1 MGSLGG
7 AMQVQF
13 DIFTWFGW
21 IFDWFIGALLWL
33 WGFLMWPFLWEGPFD
48 IFAWFGGLLDWI
60 LGVLLWFWWY
70 IKWFII
76 WILDILKGTWALAV
90 IPENFMFIFR
100 AIVFPGLIFVLLAL
114 IFTVWYTRKIWA
126 RLQDRRGPMH
136 MGKYGGLQ
144 LFADAI
150 KLMSKEIIIPDKAKR
165 WMYRILPSLLLVIVM
180 LPFAFIPWD
189 PYWNILGS
197 PTSPFPDLSVSLVLV
212 FAILTAVP
220 VLSLLIG
227 WVSGSKYSLIGG
239 FRAAN
244 NQFAAEIPM
253 VISSVGP
260 AMLAGS
266 LSLYSIVMAQTN
278 IWYIVLLPINFIT
291 FFVAAIASV
300 GTFPFDAPVA
310 DSEIIFG
317 WRTELS
323 GIYFTVVYFAE
334 FAEQMLY
341 SALMVTLFLGG
352 FNGLPF
358 LAGIVNFVIKWLVV
372 FFLFIVVTSSFY
384 RLRQDQVVH
393 LCWKYLLPLSILN
406 VVLVMFALVYIPGL
420 VPLVIGG

>member
-1 MGSLGG
+1 MVGSLGG
-7 AMQVQF
+7 YEMQF
-13 DIFTWFGW
+13 DFFTWFG
-21 IFDWFIGALLWL
+21 GLW
-33 WGFLMWPFLWEGPFD
+33 
-48 IFAWFGGLLDWI
+48 DWI
-60 LGVLLWFWWY
+60 WGVILWFWAI
-70 IKWFII
+70 IKWLII
-76 WILDILKGTWALAV
+76 WVLDLIDWIWMLASV
-90 IPENFMFIFR
+90 PENFMFLFR
-100 AIVFPGLIFVLLAL
+100 AIVMPGLIFLLLAL

-126 RLQDRRGPMH
+126 RIQDRRGPTH
-136 MGKYGGLQ
+136 VGKYGGFQ

-150 KLMSKEIIIPDKAKR
+150 KLMAKETIIPDKAKR
-165 WMYRILPSLLLVIVM
+165 IMYRLLPSLLLVIV
-180 LPFAFIPWD
+180 LIPFAFIPWD
-189 PYWNILGS
+189 PYWNIMGE
-197 PTSPFPDLSVSLVLV
+197 PGTAYGDLSVSLVLI
-212 FAILTAVP
+212 FALLTAVP
-220 VLSLLIG
+220 VFSLLIG
-227 WVSGSKYSLIGG
+227 WATGSKYSLIGG

-266 LSLYSIVMAQTN
+266 LSMYSIVAAQTS
-278 IWYIVLLPINFIT
+278 IWYIVLLPINFAT
-291 FFVAAIASV
+291 FLVASIASV

-341 SALMVTLFLGG
+341 SALMVALFFGG

-358 LAGIVNFVIKWLVV
+358 LPGIVNFIIKWLVV
-372 FFLFIVVTSSFY
+372 YFLFTVVTSSFY
-384 RLRQDQVVH
+384 RLRQDQIVH
-393 LCWKYLLPLSILN
+393 LCWKYLIPLSVLN
-406 VVLVMFALVYIPGL
+406 VVLVMFAMVYIPGL

>member
-1 MGSLGG
+1 M
-7 AMQVQF
+7 QF
-13 DIFTWFGW
+13 DFFT
-21 IFDWFIGALLWL
+21 
-33 WGFLMWPFLWEGPFD
+33 
-48 IFAWFGGLLDWI
+48 WFGGLLDWV
-60 LGVLLWFWWY
+60 LGILLWIWGIVEWFFWYLWG
-70 IKWFII
+70 IVDGI
-76 WILDILKGTWALAV
+76 WTLISM
-90 IPENFMFIFR
+90 PENFMFLFR
-100 AIVFPGLIFVLLAL
+100 SVIMPGLVFVLFAL
-114 IFTVWYTRKIWA
+114 IFTVWFTRKVWA
-126 RLQDRRGPMH
+126 RVQDRRGPTH
-136 MGKYGGLQ
+136 VGKYGGYQ

-150 KLMSKEIIIPDKAKR
+150 KLMAKETIIPDKARR
-165 WMYRILPSLLLVIVM
+165 WMYRILPSLLLLIV
-180 LPFAFIPWD
+180 LIPFAFIPWD

-197 PTSPFPDLSVSLVLV
+197 ADSAFPDLSVSLVLV
-212 FAILTAVP
+212 FAVLTAVP
-220 VLSLLIG
+220 VFSLLIG

-266 LSLYSIVMAQTN
+266 LSMFSIVQAQSS
-278 IWYIVLLPINFIT
+278 IWYIVLLPINFVT
-291 FFVAAIASV
+291 FLVASIASV

-341 SALMVTLFLGG
+341 SALMVALFFGG

-358 LAGIVNFVIKWLVV
+358 LPGIVNFLIKWLVV
-372 FFLFIVVTSSFY
+372 FFIFVVVTSSFY
-384 RLRQDQVVH
+384 RLRQDQIVH

-406 VVLVMFALVYIPGL
+406 VVLVMFAIVYIPGL
-420 VPLVIGG
+420 LPLVIGG

>member
-1 MGSLGG
+1 
-7 AMQVQF
+7 MQVQVDF
-13 DIFTWFGW
+13 FALFGGLL
-21 IFDWFIGALLWL
+21 DWFIGALYWI

-48 IFAWFGGLLDWI
+48 FFAWFGGLWNWV
-60 LGVLLWFWWY
+60 LGIFLWFWGIVNWL
-70 IKWFII
+70 IFWVVDFVNWIWFLIS
-76 WILDILKGTWALAV
+76 L
-90 IPENFMFIFR
+90 PENFMFLFR
-100 AIVFPGLIFVLLAL
+100 AIVFPGLIFILMAL

-165 WMYRILPSLLLVIVM
+165 WMYRILPSLLLVIVL

-334 FAEQMLY
+334 FGITDVKGVMAEITA
-341 SALMVTLFLGG
+341 ALPSTQRATVTILSKQQALKSGSIAHSIHLKVQELSGVLSIFGVIPRT
-352 FNGLPF
+352 NF
-358 LAGIVNFVIKWLVV
+358 LAVRPMLAKGFLDYELIPIV
-372 FFLFIVVTSSFY
+372 
-384 RLRQDQVVH
+384 
-393 LCWKYLLPLSILN
+393 
-406 VVLVMFALVYIPGL
+406 
-420 VPLVIGG
+420 